1 MASVVWFFAGA
12 LAVIALGMV
21 FRHRLGGSAIKDVEP
36 AKFPNIMHNPIDD
49 QWRPAFDALPIGVV
63 IVDRSGGRPVS
74 NRAGAAMT
82 GIRHIDVLV
91 LQIVEELLAS
101 ATTQGSV
108 EKTVEIAGP
117 PTKYFAIRTQPL
129 DAGGALATVEEVTQR
144 VLTDT
149 VRTDFVANLSHELKT
164 PVGGIAA
171 LGDTMVDETDPA
183 VVKRLAESIVA
194 EAYRLSAIVDDLLD
208 LSRIESDATKNWAPI
223 NIANVITEVAARS
236 RHSAQRHQVDLV
248 IVENPSASIYGDHMQ
263 LVSAF
268 VNLVENGIKYSE
280 ANSSL
285 EINSSVVG
293 ANVQVSV
300 IDQGI
305 GIAAKDHERIFERFY
320 RVDRARSR
328 ATGGTGLGL
337 SIVRHIVTNHGGRI
351 ELVSEEGM
359 GATFTVIIP
368 LLDDPSS
375 DTMTI
380 ESMQISGMSK
390 I

>member
-1 MASVVWFFAGA
+1 MVGVVWFIVGI
-12 LAVIALGMV
+12 LATITMGII
-21 FRHRLGGSAIKDVEP
+21 FRHRFVNSVNKNAELTNLQES
-36 AKFPNIMHNPIDD
+36 MRSPIAD
-49 QWRPAFDALPIGVV
+49 QLRSAFDALPIGVF
-63 IVDRSGGRPVS
+63 ITDRNGGRPVH

-91 LQIVEELLAS
+91 QEAVDELITSSKQESIQKTIEIV
-101 ATTQGSV
+101 
-108 EKTVEIAGP
+108 GP
-117 PTKYFAIRTQPL
+117 PTKHLAIRVQPL
-129 DAGGALATVEEVTQR
+129 DVGGAMATVEDVTQR

-171 LGDTMVDETDPA
+171 LGDTMVEETDPK
-183 VVKRLAESIVA
+183 VVKRLAESIVT

-208 LSRIESDATKNWAPI
+208 LSRIESGAAMNWTPV
-223 NIANVITEVAARS
+223 NIADVITEVVANSRS
-236 RHSAQRHQVDLV
+236 SAQRHQVE
-248 IVENPSASIYGDHMQ
+248 IVLGENPSVFVHGDRIQ

-285 EINSSVVG
+285 QLHSEVIDAEVRVSVV
-293 ANVQVSV
+293 
-300 IDQGI
+300 DQGI
-305 GIAAKDHERIFERFY
+305 GIAAKDHERVFERFY

-337 SIVRHIVTNHGGRI
+337 SIVRHVVTNHGGRI

-359 GATFTVIIP
+359 GATFTVILPSIG
-368 LLDDPSS
+368 DP
-375 DTMTI
+375 
-380 ESMQISGMSK
+380 E
-390 I
+390 

>member
-1 MASVVWFFAGA
+1 MVGIFWFIVGA
-12 LAVIALGMV
+12 LAAIALGTI
-21 FRHRLGGSAIKDVEP
+21 FRRRLDDSVIKEAELTNVSE
-36 AKFPNIMHNPIDD
+36 ASLSPIAD
-49 QWRPAFDALPIGVV
+49 QLRPAFDALPIGVV
-63 IVDRSGGRPVS
+63 ITDRNGGRPVH

-91 LQIVEELLAS
+91 QEAVEELLAT
-101 ATTQGSV
+101 ATTQGSIQ
-108 EKTVEIAGP
+108 KTVEIAGP
-117 PTKYFAIRTQPL
+117 PTKYFAIRVQPL
-129 DAGGALATVEEVTQR
+129 DVGGAMATVEDVTQR

-171 LGDTMVDETDPA
+171 LGDTMVEETDPA
-183 VVKRLAESIVA
+183 VVKRLAESIVI

-208 LSRIESDATKNWAPI
+208 LSRIESGATMNWAPI
-223 NIANVITEVAARS
+223 NVADVIIEVIASS
-236 RHSAQRHQVDLV
+236 RNFAQRHQVDLV
-248 IVENPSASIYGDHMQ
+248 LEENPSVYVYGDRIQ

-268 VNLVENGIKYSE
+268 SNLVENGIKYSE

-285 EINSSVVG
+285 RIHSEVIG
-293 ANVQVSV
+293 ADVRISV

-337 SIVRHIVTNHGGRI
+337 SIVRHVVTNHGGRI

-359 GATFTVIIP
+359 GAAFTVILP
-368 LLDDPSS
+368 RLDDSV
-375 DTMTI
+375 
-380 ESMQISGMSK
+380 
-390 I
+390 

>member
-1 MASVVWFFAGA
+1 MMGVVWFIVGA
-12 LAVIALGMV
+12 LTTIIFGMMIRRRV
-21 FRHRLGGSAIKDVEP
+21 NDSAPKG
-36 AKFPNIMHNPIDD
+36 AKLTNFPESMQNPVAD
-49 QWRPAFDALPIGVV
+49 QLRPALDALPIGVV
-63 IVDRSGGRPVS
+63 ITDRNGGRPVH

-91 LQIVEELLAS
+91 QEAVEELLATA
-101 ATTQGSV
+101 ATHGSV

-117 PTKYFAIRTQPL
+117 PTKYFAIRAQPL
-129 DAGGALATVEEVTQR
+129 DVGGAMATVEDVTQR

-171 LGDTMVDETDPA
+171 LGDAMVDETDPA
-183 VVKRLAESIVA
+183 VVKRLAESIVT

-208 LSRIESDATKNWAPI
+208 LSRIESGATMNWAPI
-223 NIANVITEVAARS
+223 NIAEVITEVVARS
-236 RHSAQRHQVDLV
+236 RNLAQRHQVDLV
-248 IVENPSASIYGDHMQ
+248 IEDNPPVYVYGDRIQ

-268 VNLVENGIKYSE
+268 MNLVENGIKYSE
-280 ANSSL
+280 SNSSL
-285 EINSSVVG
+285 RIHSKVIDSDVRI
-293 ANVQVSV
+293 SV

-305 GIAAKDHERIFERFY
+305 GIATKDHERVFERFY

-337 SIVRHIVTNHGGRI
+337 SIVRHVVTNHGGRI

-359 GATFTVIIP
+359 GSAFTVILP
-368 LLDDPSS
+368 RLDDSV
-375 DTMTI
+375 
-380 ESMQISGMSK
+380 
-390 I
+390 